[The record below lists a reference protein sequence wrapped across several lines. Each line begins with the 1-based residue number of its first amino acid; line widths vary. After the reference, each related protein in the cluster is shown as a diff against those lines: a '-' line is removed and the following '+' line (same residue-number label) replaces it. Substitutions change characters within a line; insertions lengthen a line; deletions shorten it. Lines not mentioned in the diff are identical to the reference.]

1 MKGAGSIC
9 AVPVFQ
15 HLAGIDV
22 HECRSPGKIP
32 YPMKGNYLAI
42 SREEQARLLKVL
54 DIYQAEKAFGAC

>member
-1 MKGAGSIC
+1 MQFRC
-9 AVPVFQ
+9 YQ

-32 YPMKGNYLAI
+32 NPMKGNYLAI

-54 DIYQAEKAFGAC
+54 DIYQAEKAFGACWEHKLL